1 VRYRLF
7 EEFTDFF
14 QEEEKQYTAPPSNLL
29 SLEAFPPRHVHPRI
43 SDVALAVSELN
54 IYGHV
59 KFVIQRAKAE
69 AVRLQALGAGIDQAL
84 GDIYDNIKSLKEI
97 LARLEKHEA
106 AFKKLGAEFNEAMD
120 VKDDLEKKI
129 SRLREDP
136 GVAATEQYGHAFNQ
150 RMKRQTPR
158 NPTPAPSSS
167 ATLKRKRVSASIWD
181 LNNSSDDEDIY
192 GQQAGMTDLSIKR
205 PKNDGTEPGPSDR
218 NSTPTAVG
226 HGVVANSDNGDAGG
240 KAPSEE

>member
-1 VRYRLF
+1 
-7 EEFTDFF
+7 
-14 QEEEKQYTAPPSNLL
+14 
-29 SLEAFPPRHVHPRI
+29 LEAFPPRRVYPRI

-54 IYGHV
+54 IYGHI

-69 AVRLQALGAGIDQAL
+69 AVRLQALAAGIDQAL
-84 GDIYDNIKSLKEI
+84 GDIYDNIKLLKET

-106 AFKKLGAEFNEAMD
+106 AFKKLGAELNEAMD
-120 VKDDLEKKI
+120 VKDDLQRKI

-150 RMKRQTPR
+150 RMKRSTPR

-181 LNNSSDDEDIY
+181 PDNTSEDEDIY

-205 PKNDGTEPGPSDR
+205 PKNDGTEPGQSEE

-226 HGVVANSDNGDAGG
+226 HGVVTNSNKDDAGG